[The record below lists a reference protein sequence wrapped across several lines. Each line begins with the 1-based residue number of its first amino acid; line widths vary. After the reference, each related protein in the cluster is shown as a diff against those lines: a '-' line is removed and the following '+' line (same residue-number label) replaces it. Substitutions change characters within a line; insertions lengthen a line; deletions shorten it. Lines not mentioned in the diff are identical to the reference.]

1 MRFPFNCHNLSG
13 AFKPPIV
20 SQAHYSRQAQF
31 FFHFKEKKERIGG
44 VNGTV
49 ISRGE
54 RQLNKR
60 ANNPAGKGAA
70 KLSLFQHVSQWLPL

>member
-1 MRFPFNCHNLSG
+1 MRFPFNCHNLSR

-20 SQAHYSRQAQF
+20 SQAHYSRQTF
-31 FFHFKEKKERIGG
+31 FFDLCFKEKKKNGG

-60 ANNPAGKGAA
+60 ANNPGRKATA
-70 KLSLFQHVSQWLPL
+70 KLSLFQHVSQMLPR